1 MRLNLT
7 STHRTALLC
16 LLVSSAIFIL
26 WGSYLAVKPD
36 TGAMDFKA
44 IYYGAR
50 CVIDHRDPYNPAQFM
65 SVYQAEGGKLPSDPA
80 VLRMFREA
88 EFQCV
93 NTPSSLFVAAPLTM
107 LPWGLASVLWMML
120 IAGSL
125 MLAAFLI
132 LKVSGRDAPRLAP
145 LLICM
150 MLANSVYVL
159 ALANASG
166 IAVGL
171 CIVAVW
177 CFVEGRFVPAG
188 ILCLALAL
196 LLKPHDAGFVWAYF
210 LLAGGVHRRRA
221 LQTLLV
227 VGVVA
232 IPSMFWVWH
241 VAPQWAQELH
251 ANVLAGS
258 APGNGNDPGPASYA
272 FRGTDTVIN
281 LQSAIAIFRDEPA
294 FYNVASYLVCG
305 SLLLLGAVRTI
316 RARRSQANAW
326 FALAAIAALSML
338 PVYHRLYDAKLLLLT
353 IPACAMLWA
362 RSGPL
367 KWIAGLLNTGA
378 IAVTADVPST
388 ILVLF
393 ERSLNG
399 RVTGI
404 AAGLLD
410 LILLRPAVPILLA
423 TGIFYLWVY
432 LRNTAPVRA
441 LKEIGRLPEPAK
453 QEAHQAVS
461 LAGV

>member
-1 MRLNLT
+1 
-7 STHRTALLC
+7 
-16 LLVSSAIFIL
+16 
-26 WGSYLAVKPD
+26 
-36 TGAMDFKA
+36 
-44 IYYGAR
+44 
-50 CVIDHRDPYNPAQFM
+50 
-65 SVYQAEGGKLPSDPA
+65 
-80 VLRMFREA
+80 
-88 EFQCV
+88 
-93 NTPSSLFVAAPLTM
+93 
-107 LPWGLASVLWMML
+107 
-120 IAGSL
+120 
-125 MLAAFLI
+125 
-132 LKVSGRDAPRLAP
+132 
-145 LLICM
+145 
-150 MLANSVYVL
+150 
-159 ALANASG
+159 
-166 IAVGL
+166 
-171 CIVAVW
+171 
-177 CFVEGRFVPAG
+177 VPAG

-404 AAGLLD
+404 AAELLD